1 LSRHI
6 AQKRE
11 PTARQETAKT
21 AKETGNPIAQGDVF
35 RRRRIFGRRRR
46 RSSGSVE

>member
-35 RRRRIFGRRRR
+35 RRRRIFERRK